1 MRYTRLAAVL
11 LVSAVPVCAQTR
23 PMNDS
28 AFRNSFSMRVLQLL
42 QGFQMATT
50 PEVAGAL
57 NALLTDTSA
66 HMRMAPA
73 KVATAADS
81 TRAATI
87 VKTARAGLEKYKDVS
102 VAEREGY
109 IKFLPWLE
117 DQPIYHYNNIQN
129 VLASVQQFDATKP
142 VSLLYKKDAA
152 GKMSL
157 VGAMYSS
164 AVGSVE
170 DMDARLPLG
179 IAHWHEHV
187 DFCSPSPD
195 SIRVGAQKLDPAS
208 TAKWLAIST
217 REGCNAVG
225 GRFVPRVFGWM
236 AHVYL
241 FADTDDPKVIWGEE
255 HSSMNVHVHPKP

>member
-1 MRYTRLAAVL
+1 MKRTHVVAALLAGIAVTHPL
-11 LVSAVPVCAQTR
+11 RGQAR
-23 PMNDS
+23 GDS

-73 KVATAADS
+73 KVATAAD
-81 TRAATI
+81 TARAATI
-87 VKTARAGLEKYKDVS
+87 VKTARAGLEKYKDVAA
-102 VAEREGY
+102 AEREGY

-117 DQPIYHYNNIQN
+117 EQPIYHYNNIQN

-157 VGAMYSS
+157 LGAMYASP
-164 AVGSVE
+164 AGSVE

-187 DFCSPSPD
+187 DFCGPNPD
-195 SIRVGAQKLDPAS
+195 SIRAGAQKLDPA
-208 TAKWLAIST
+208 
-217 REGCNAVG
+217 
-225 GRFVPRVFGWM
+225 
-236 AHVYL
+236 
-241 FADTDDPKVIWGEE
+241 
-255 HSSMNVHVHPKP
+255 